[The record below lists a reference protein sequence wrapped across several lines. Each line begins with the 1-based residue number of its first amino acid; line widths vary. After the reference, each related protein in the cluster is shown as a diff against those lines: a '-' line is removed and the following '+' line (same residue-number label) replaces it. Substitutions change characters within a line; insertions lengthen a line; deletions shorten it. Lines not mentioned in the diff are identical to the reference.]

1 MIEGLHVSYA
11 SFKPHGSRS
20 VHAMQ
25 RRWRGCSRVLFS
37 LIFSSVIYVSQL
49 RHVFNHLFLLVYWS
63 PLHAEHL
70 PPSPYHQQFH
80 LVCQV
85 PSCDVER
92 FSVISTRITFIYS
105 HSCISYI
112 PASPAEFSL
121 SVVMFQLFGE
131 TFNLIMSVQNSEMKV
146 VTPLYMQVEI
156 RILGHTRREGNHCVP
171 DVQ

>member
-1 MIEGLHVSYA
+1 MTEGLHVSSA
-11 SFKPHGSRS
+11 SFTPHGSRS
-20 VHAMQ
+20 VHAMH

-37 LIFSSVIYVSQL
+37 LIFSSVIYMSQL
-49 RHVFNHLFLLVYWS
+49 RHVFNHLFLLVYWP

-70 PPSPYHQQFH
+70 PPPSYHQQFH

-92 FSVISTRITFIYS
+92 FPVISTKITFIYS
-105 HSCISYI
+105 HSCITFLRHQQS
-112 PASPAEFSL
+112 FSS

-131 TFNLIMSVQNSEMKV
+131 TFNLMVSVQNSEMKV
-146 VTPLYMQVEI
+146 VTLLYMQVEI
-156 RILGHTRREGNHCVP
+156 WNPSHIQREGNHCVP